1 MSVIIS
7 FGDWPDHHMEYPD
20 GSGDIIRR
28 GFRISWAKP
37 LQEHVLFSLKF
48 QIRIS
53 DVEVEQSF
61 TIRAF

>member
-7 FGDWPDHHMEYPD
+7 FGDWPDAYIEGAD
-20 GSGDIIRR
+20 GSGDLIRR
-28 GFRISWAKP
+28 GFRISWARPVEK
-37 LQEHVLFSLKF
+37 HVLFALKF

-61 TIRAF
+61 MIRMF